1 MDPVLLDLNDS
12 VSGGGGEQPTQR
24 LVIKTEDGRNECEPV
39 EEAQVPTDDQ
49 NHLGTTPEYA
59 TVQCNKRVNYDIV
72 MMHNDVT
79 T

>member
-24 LVIKTEDGRNECEPV
+24 LVIKTEDGRNECQPV

-49 NHLGTTPEYA
+49 NHLGTTPI
-59 TVQCNKRVNYDIV
+59 TQQNIQQCS
-72 MMHNDVT
+72 VT
-79 T
+79 KELIMTSQ